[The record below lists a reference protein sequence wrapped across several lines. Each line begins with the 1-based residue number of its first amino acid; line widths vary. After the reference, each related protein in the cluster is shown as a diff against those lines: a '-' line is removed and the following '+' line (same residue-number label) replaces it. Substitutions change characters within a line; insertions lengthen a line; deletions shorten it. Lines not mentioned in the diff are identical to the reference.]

1 MTTSLKKYLLVCLKG
16 IGMGAADVIPGVSG
30 GTIAFMTGIYEELVG
45 SINNINGAAVKLLF
59 KGRFREFWKHING
72 TFLVSLIAGILISI
86 MSLAKLM
93 TYLLSHLPV
102 PTWAFFFGLIIA
114 SSVFILRDI
123 KGWKLKDGVMLVLGV
138 VLGVVVC
145 TLSPT
150 ETPDALWFIFLS
162 GSIAICAMILPG
174 ISGSFIL
181 LILGKYEFMLSTLSK
196 ILSGDG
202 VLLDFAVVVI
212 FVLGAL
218 VGILAFSRFLHWLL
232 AHYHRS
238 TLLVLAGFIIGSLV
252 KVWPWSDMTVVREA
266 QLLRTGSLAEIDL
279 QIPAAVIFCLVGAA
293 LVTVL
298 ELLALRKEKEYPSR
312 SARFANRS
320 SAGFAIWLNF
330 CGRFA
335 ICRPASAA
343 DGARPPAVRTTA
355 QPYTAGRPTP
365 PRLIAE
371 DLKISEPESDVDQR
385 AAVAFAYH
393 GGHVLPGRP
402 AVVERQT
409 EVCTDH
415 VVLRESVLIAHARSA
430 GESDEV
436 VLPVVS
442 SVVLRCGDGEKA
454 VNLEPVAVGHVES
467 HSGIGGE
474 AVLGGV
480 DYVEH
485 RPQRHGHRVVPHPVD
500 VVGVASVGYQ
510 AVHVFLE
517 RREVRNARV

>member
-123 KGWKLKDGVMLVLGV
+123 KGWKLKDCVMLVLGV
-138 VLGVVVC
+138 ILGVLVC

-162 GSIAICAMILPG
+162 GAIAICAMILPG

-181 LILGKYEFMLSTLSK
+181 LILGKYEFMLSTLTK

-202 VLLDFAVVVI
+202 VLLDFAVLVI

-232 AHYHRS
+232 ARYHRS

-252 KVWPWSDMTVVREA
+252 KVWPWSDMAVVREA
-266 QLLRTGSLAEIDL
+266 QLLRTGSLADIDL

-298 ELLALRKEKEYPSR
+298 ELLALRKEKE
-312 SARFANRS
+312 
-320 SAGFAIWLNF
+320 
-330 CGRFA
+330 
-335 ICRPASAA
+335 
-343 DGARPPAVRTTA
+343 
-355 QPYTAGRPTP
+355 
-365 PRLIAE
+365 
-371 DLKISEPESDVDQR
+371 
-385 AAVAFAYH
+385 
-393 GGHVLPGRP
+393 
-402 AVVERQT
+402 
-409 EVCTDH
+409 
-415 VVLRESVLIAHARSA
+415 
-430 GESDEV
+430 
-436 VLPVVS
+436 
-442 SVVLRCGDGEKA
+442 
-454 VNLEPVAVGHVES
+454 
-467 HSGIGGE
+467 
-474 AVLGGV
+474 
-480 DYVEH
+480 
-485 RPQRHGHRVVPHPVD
+485 
-500 VVGVASVGYQ
+500 
-510 AVHVFLE
+510 
-517 RREVRNARV
+517 